1 MAKKKDNLVRSYSIF
16 RCENYIE
23 VPEEY
28 LEDVD
33 SRLYEV
39 NGHNIQLSLSL
50 GIAIF
55 PEDSEDME
63 ALLQNT
69 DKAMYGARNTY
80 CFYSK

>member
-1 MAKKKDNLVRSYSIF
+1 MLT
-16 RCENYIE
+16 
-23 VPEEY
+23 
-28 LEDVD
+28 VD
-33 SRLYEV
+33 SYEV

-69 DKAMYGARNTY
+69 DKAMYGDRNI
-80 CFYSK
+80 F